1 MRLRQQWRL
10 AWRAVGKHRLERPIF
25 LEVSEEA
32 SQKKKKKLFV
42 NWKDQYEFAKQRR
55 EGVDFKQKKKH
66 VQRRKKSKK
75 GLSITIV

>member
-1 MRLRQQWRL
+1 M
-10 AWRAVGKHRLERPIF
+10 
-25 LEVSEEA
+25 EVSMESCREA
-32 SQKKKKKLFV
+32 QIREAHLPGGVRRGFTEKKKKLFV